1 MDYAF
6 TSLSGLI
13 GGKFGW
19 RCELVNKSAIQKI
32 ISLHDWE
39 SDNLPLFKHSIG
51 QSVVLRLLKAFILG
65 ESLSVKELTLSLPYS
80 PSGIRLQLRML
91 ENDGWIEF
99 LPSPDDQRVKVIQPS
114 SGFNRTLETY
124 AHQCLQLVKNL

>member
-39 SDNLPLFKHSIG
+39 SDNLPLFKNSIG
-51 QSVVLRLLKAFILG
+51 QSVVLRLLEAFVQG

-99 LPSPDDQRVKVIQPS
+99 LPSPDDQRVKMIQPS
-114 SGFNRTLETY
+114 LGLDRVLDTY
-124 AHQCLQLVKNL
+124 VYQCLARVESP

>member
-1 MDYAF
+1 M
-6 TSLSGLI
+6 
-13 GGKFGW
+13 
-19 RCELVNKSAIQKI
+19 NKSAIQKI

-51 QSVVLRLLKAFILG
+51 QSVVLRLLEAFILG

-99 LPSPDDQRVKVIQPS
+99 LPSPDDQRVKMIQPS
-114 SGFNRTLETY
+114 LELDRVLDTY
-124 AHQCLQLVKNL
+124 VYQCLARVESP

>member
-6 TSLSGLI
+6 TSLRGLI

-39 SDNLPLFKHSIG
+39 SDNLPLFKNSIG
-51 QSVVLRLLKAFILG
+51 QSVVLRLLEAFVQG

-99 LPSPDDQRVKVIQPS
+99 SPSPDDQRVKMIQPS
-114 SGFNRTLETY
+114 LGLDRVLDTY
-124 AHQCLQLVKNL
+124 VYQCLARVESP

>member
-32 ISLHDWE
+32 ISLHEWE
-39 SDNLPLFKHSIG
+39 SDNLPLFKNSIG
-51 QSVVLRLLKAFILG
+51 QSVVLRLLEAFVQG

-99 LPSPDDQRVKVIQPS
+99 LPSPDDQRVKMIQPS
-114 SGFNRTLETY
+114 LELDRVLDTY
-124 AHQCLQLVKNL
+124 VYQCLARVESP